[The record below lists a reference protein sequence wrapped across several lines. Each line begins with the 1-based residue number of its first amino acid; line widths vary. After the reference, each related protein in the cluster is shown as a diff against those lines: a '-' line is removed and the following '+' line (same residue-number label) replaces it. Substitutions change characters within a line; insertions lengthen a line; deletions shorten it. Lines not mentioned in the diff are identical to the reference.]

1 MNRGALAF
9 INSSAAT
16 TGGASGGANNS
27 NMAVVRSAGQV
38 HCMTL
43 VPRMDDDEEE
53 DEDGDDNEEKND
65 SDDKDTKKEKGNDG
79 NNSKAT
85 NNKKAMAEA
94 PGSGTFLSLQ
104 LYARHCFVPA
114 VRAVE
119 AIGENKTEDF
129 LEEESKDSLLGNES
143 SSSIKKSLSST
154 TLTTTTNTSTT
165 MNKEKSKTLEGLED
179 RLRELDV
186 ALGQCRRASSGGVPH
201 VILRAHPIIARASEK
216 LPFPFTGK
224 IDLDELGLSQKL
236 SDDNFL
242 NQVQGTVTVWI
253 TQIQKV
259 TVLPSSSPFPEI
271 DDPSGDN
278 SGSAGSNNNNDNN
291 GGGADLEEVSFWLAL
306 ESALKHIRTELERP
320 SIVLTVAL
328 LRSAKRFVATVAL
341 DNNTGLD
348 GAETRVNDITSFL
361 KHYPSSKLASARD
374 IPRIYEAVTAA
385 FEHLPR
391 VRRSRYYDLG
401 RTSRLL
407 EATTSTLSRKVETYL
422 RSKFDPPGSIAYV
435 LEHDKYETDVRTPT
449 LDLFMSVDSAVTD
462 FKSMVKKVGKTRG
475 GDVTTMEDGRTPAQV
490 AESISPFHVP
500 LRERLERIYRFRV
513 GHERLRGVVIA
524 VLQPGA
530 IEGEDGAVANSDP
543 SGTTVSTGVGG
554 GGAAID
560 STDMGEASGAV
571 RDVEAAPSA
580 SFAGVDALDLS
591 PRGKAA
597 FERALATYDRRV
609 DGIEGGLAR
618 LLRDKLA
625 ACEVSVFFSFFLSII
640 NYWFCFVF
648 VLFSFL
654 YNLHVVV

>member
-1 MNRGALAF
+1 MGQQRRKNKKKSLTSPAEYIRGACELHLSARVTLPEGKDAINRFLSSSSEDGNDINNIKDDSPTSTTTTAPPPPPRLFIWLPIRKKNEKNESKKDDNDSDDSDIAYDDDDDDDEWDEAFASTDAPDGMNRGALAF

-385 FEHLPR
+385 
-391 VRRSRYYDLG
+391 
-401 RTSRLL
+401 
-407 EATTSTLSRKVETYL
+407 
-422 RSKFDPPGSIAYV
+422 
-435 LEHDKYETDVRTPT
+435 
-449 LDLFMSVDSAVTD
+449 
-462 FKSMVKKVGKTRG
+462 
-475 GDVTTMEDGRTPAQV
+475 
-490 AESISPFHVP
+490 
-500 LRERLERIYRFRV
+500 
-513 GHERLRGVVIA
+513 
-524 VLQPGA
+524 
-530 IEGEDGAVANSDP
+530 
-543 SGTTVSTGVGG
+543 
-554 GGAAID
+554 
-560 STDMGEASGAV
+560 
-571 RDVEAAPSA
+571 
-580 SFAGVDALDLS
+580 
-591 PRGKAA
+591 
-597 FERALATYDRRV
+597 
-609 DGIEGGLAR
+609 
-618 LLRDKLA
+618 
-625 ACEVSVFFSFFLSII
+625 C
-640 NYWFCFVF
+640 
-648 VLFSFL
+648 
-654 YNLHVVV
+654 